1 MAEKNTKTRSYGMA
15 EKCAE
20 CQNYWLDGHK
30 DCQITVCGLY
40 PWMPYRKL
48 EPDWG
53 WSGYSPKRTGRVTWE
68 ESRMDLTAEQEAEL
82 KERGCR
88 LAASRREARAENEY
102 LDVMGVPTEGSQ
114 PQVPTLPDVYA
125 ETAGPED
132 TGAINPEDYDND
144 PIWG

>member
-53 WSGYSPKRTGRVTWE
+53 WSNFSPKRTGRVTWE
-68 ESRMDLTAEQEAEL
+68 EAKADMSPEQEEAAA
-82 KERGCR
+82 ERGR
-88 LAASRREARAENEY
+88 QLGASRRSNVSASTKVEVE
-102 LDVMGVPTEGSQ
+102 LEGRQ
-114 PQVPTLPDVYA
+114 FEFQVPTPPEAYA
-125 ETAGPED
+125 DTADPED
-132 TGAINPEDYDND
+132 TGVVNPESYDSD

>member
-1 MAEKNTKTRSYGMA
+1 MTEKNTKTRSYGML

-48 EPDWG
+48 EPHWG
-53 WSGYSPKRTGRVTWE
+53 WSNYSPKRTGRVTWE
-68 ESRMDLTAEQEAEL
+68 ESRQDMSPEQEEAA
-82 KERGCR
+82 KERGR
-88 LAASRREARAENEY
+88 QLAASTRE
-102 LDVMGVPTEGSQ
+102 VMVHDGVDIPAGGFQ
-114 PQVPTLPDVYA
+114 PQVPTPPEAYA
-125 ETAGPED
+125 DTADPED
-132 TGAINPEDYDND
+132 TGVVNPEDYNND